1 MCRSTNP
8 GLKFLTLIFVV
19 PLLAACNQQ
28 GSRNVP
34 QEVVIYSSVDDE
46 YARPLCERFSQATKI
61 QVKLVPDSEETKS
74 TGLLNRLIAE
84 KSRPQADVFW
94 SGDPVRAAV
103 LQARSAA
110 APYDSPQSKGL
121 PHECAQPGQ
130 LFTAF
135 SARMRVIIFNR
146 NLLAG
151 KKPPTSIFDLA
162 DPRFRGVGCLANPL
176 FGTTSMHAAALF
188 EVLGEQSAKDYFQRL
203 TRNDVRML
211 SSNGEVR
218 RRVSLGDFALGLTD
232 SDDANVALKD
242 GAPVGLVLPDQ
253 EGIGTLLVPNAV
265 VLIAGSPN
273 PSNARKFID
282 FILSPESEHWLAESD
297 AAQIPLHEGLA
308 TPKLFGRPLSGIR
321 LMKVGY
327 QSLAVQLEQL
337 SGAFLE
343 EWVQEQNNLP
353 GRGKAGR

>member
-1 MCRSTNP
+1 
-8 GLKFLTLIFVV
+8 
-19 PLLAACNQQ
+19 
-28 GSRNVP
+28 
-34 QEVVIYSSVDDE
+34 
-46 YARPLCERFSQATKI
+46 
-61 QVKLVPDSEETKS
+61 
-74 TGLLNRLIAE
+74 
-84 KSRPQADVFW
+84 
-94 SGDPVRAAV
+94 
-103 LQARSAA
+103 
-110 APYDSPQSKGL
+110 
-121 PHECAQPGQ
+121 
-130 LFTAF
+130 
-135 SARMRVIIFNR
+135 
-146 NLLAG
+146 
-151 KKPPTSIFDLA
+151 
-162 DPRFRGVGCLANPL
+162 
-176 FGTTSMHAAALF
+176 MHAAALF
-188 EVLGEQSAKDYFQRL
+188 AVLGEQSAKDYFRRL
-203 TRNDVRML
+203 TGNDVRML

-308 TPKLFGRPLSGIR
+308 TPKLFGRPLSRIR